1 MHIVFFLQAITG
13 LYDSTQTRIVA
24 AWPTLEQAEAH
35 RAAAQAEVDSLIAS
49 AGAGKEHNECYLS
62 EVTNLDLD
70 LTVFDGYCRY
80 FIQPALM
87 AESGELPGK
96 LLKHGALLG
105 EAQAAVEQ
113 NRLRY
118 DKNYARMVEK
128 GATRKYGS
136 LSTPLQQGTGT
147 FADKLQQAIRG

>member
-1 MHIVFFLQAITG
+1 MHIIYFLQAITG

-35 RAAAQAEVDSLIAS
+35 RAAAQAEVDSLIAR
-49 AGAGKEHNECYLS
+49 ANAGKEHNECYLS
-62 EVTNLDLD
+62 EVTNQDLD

-87 AESGELPGK
+87 AEPGESPGN

-118 DKNYARMVEK
+118 DKTYAKLMAQRQASSE
-128 GATRKYGS
+128 AS
-136 LSTPLQQGTGT
+136 QSTQQTTGT